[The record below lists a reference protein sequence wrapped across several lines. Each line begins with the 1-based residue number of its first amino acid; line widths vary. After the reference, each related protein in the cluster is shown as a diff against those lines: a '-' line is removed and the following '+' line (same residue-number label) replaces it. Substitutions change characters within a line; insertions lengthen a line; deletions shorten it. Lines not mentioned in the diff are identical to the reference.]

1 MMDRK
6 PARRR
11 STRAMH
17 ENTPSLGVFSFRRL
31 PEHAENAVVDYA
43 YTAHNNNNGDS

>member
-1 MMDRK
+1 MDRK

-17 ENTPSLGVFSFRRL
+17 ENTPKLGVFSFQCL
-31 PEHAENAVVDYA
+31 PAHAENVVVDYA
-43 YTAHNNNNGDS
+43 YTAHNNNNGNT